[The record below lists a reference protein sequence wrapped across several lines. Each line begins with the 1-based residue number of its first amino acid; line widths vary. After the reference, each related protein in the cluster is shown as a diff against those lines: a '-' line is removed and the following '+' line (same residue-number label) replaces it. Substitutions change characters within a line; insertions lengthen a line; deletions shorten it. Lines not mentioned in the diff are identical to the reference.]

1 MDRELF
7 RDAVT
12 TKFRDKFAKRQD
24 CKVQYENE
32 KQVDIG
38 EITQPVI
45 YYEIVYSNSYQA
57 DLNAEPFI
65 KDEGNIL
72 VTILVKE
79 GTGTKTAI
87 RLREECAVLLQ
98 RQFLADATTAIG
110 QMLPNSHLVKGWIG
124 FRVSIPFQHYH
135 F

>member
-12 TKFRDKFAKRQD
+12 LKFKNKFANRVD
-24 CKVQYENE
+24 CKIQFEND
-32 KQVDIG
+32 KPVDIG
-38 EITQPVI
+38 EITLPVI
-45 YYEIVYSNSYQA
+45 AYELIYNTSVQA
-57 DLNAEPFI
+57 DLNDKPLVL
-65 KDEGNIL
+65 DEGNIL

-79 GTGTKTAI
+79 GSGTKIAI

-98 RQFLADATTAIG
+98 RQYLGGAQMSIG
-110 QMLPNSHLVKGWIG
+110 QLLPNSHLVKGWVGYRI
-124 FRVSIPFQHYH
+124 SIPFQHFH